1 MVEKCPKCKETLIT
15 RTIEKELDQGSIF
28 IPIAQVC
35 PKCNWNKDLTG
46 AGDIVAK
53 PAVPEGNKTKFNETP
68 VVKPIVPEPMK
79 TQVKTSPKPMDMNK
93 IITVALAL
101 IVIAGIAWAF
111 IPKAEE
117 QKNIT
122 PAPVQTPAVTP
133 APTITAIQVP
143 EVTPTGNKIYIK
155 LDRYRIFRGANPN
168 IRPGDEIIWV
178 NDGIDP
184 VILASSNIP
193 DFKDRP
199 LDNGKQTSYI
209 FKKPGTYNF
218 YLKNNNNVNSTIVV
232 VP

>member
-1 MVEKCPKCKETLIT
+1 MVDKCPKCNETLIT
-15 RTIEKELDQGSIF
+15 RTIKKELGQGSIF

-35 PKCNWNKDLTG
+35 PKCNWSKDLTG

-53 PAVPEGNKTKFNETP
+53 PPVMERSDVKFQETQKNP
-68 VVKPIVPEPMK
+68 PGPA
-79 TQVKTSPKPMDMNK
+79 DMNK

-101 IVIAGIAWAF
+101 IVLVGIAWAF
-111 IPKAEE
+111 YPKE
-117 QKNIT
+117 QEHQVST
-122 PAPVQTPAVTP
+122 PPPVQAPAITVTP
-133 APTITAIQVP
+133 AITATQVP
-143 EVTPTGNKIYIK
+143 EVTPTGNKIYVK
-155 LDRYRIFRGANPN
+155 LDRYRIFRGANSN
-168 IRPGDEIIWV
+168 IKPGDEVIWI

-184 VILASSNIP
+184 ITLASNNIP

-232 VP
+232 EP